1 MSSYLRKL
9 VELQKINTPTW
20 LPDNVMFEGL
30 TGSVA
35 YGVSNDT
42 SDMDIIGFCIPPKN
56 LTFPH
61 LVGEIPGFGTQIQ
74 RFEQYQEHHIVMPE
88 WKKTFD
94 ITIYSIVKFFQLAME
109 NNPNMVDA
117 LFLPRR
123 CVVHSTAIYETMR
136 ENRNLFLHKGSWHKF
151 KGYAYSQ
158 FHKIETKVNRSNPKR
173 AESIEKFGYDV
184 KFAYHVVRLILEAE
198 QILTEHDLDLERNS
212 ALLRAV
218 RSGEWSLD
226 RLKVFLYSKE
236 KDLDDVYN
244 KSSLRYKPNESAIK
258 ELLLNCMEMHYG
270 KIATELHISGDV
282 NTLIAELKSVM
293 EKYEK

>member
-1 MSSYLRKL
+1 M
-9 VELQKINTPTW
+9 
-20 LPDNVMFEGL
+20 
-30 TGSVA
+30 
-35 YGVSNDT
+35 
-42 SDMDIIGFCIPPKN
+42 
-56 LTFPH
+56 
-61 LVGEIPGFGTQIQ
+61 
-74 RFEQYQEHHIVMPE
+74 
-88 WKKTFD
+88 
-94 ITIYSIVKFFQLAME
+94 
-109 NNPNMVDA
+109 
-117 LFLPRR
+117 
-123 CVVHSTAIYETMR
+123 
-136 ENRNLFLHKGSWHKF
+136 HKGCWHKF

-218 RSGEWSLD
+218 RSGGWSLD

-244 KSSLRYKPNESAIK
+244 KSSLRYRPNEQAIK

-270 KIATELHISGDV
+270 KIATELHVSGDV